1 MSDTS
6 SACARCA
13 APGAA
18 VGLLATSLLLVG
30 AFAARATPAAERL
43 YVSDE
48 TGGNVVVV
56 DPERQQVVARIAV
69 GKRPRGIQLS
79 ADHSKVY
86 VALSGSPIGGPNV
99 DESKLPPPDRR
110 YDGIGVVDVASQKLL
125 RTYQSGA
132 DPETFALSHDGG
144 MLYVSNE
151 DTGHLSAVDLKSG
164 TLRGTVAVGSEPEGV
179 AVSAD
184 DRTVYV
190 TCETSNSIY
199 VVEAASLKVLA
210 QIPTGKR
217 PRAIYLSSHDQRGY
231 ATDEFA
237 AALTVFDTHDYK
249 ALTSIALG
257 DPGVVRPM
265 GIASVDGRK
274 LYVTTG
280 RFAAL
285 LEVDPQAGRVIRTV
299 DKIGQRPWGLAMSR
313 DGAKAYTANGPSGDV
328 SVIDVPSGRVEA
340 RIQVGGSP
348 WGIVAAPAT
357 ALADG
362 QRELPAEGGI
372 WKAVVPPKEAMHGEF
387 DSNDPIGLTAG
398 LRIKADCS
406 INWVDPDAGQLYCFS
421 SATSLV
427 VFLEAP
433 RSYLERARLQ
443 WQRLAASG

>member
-190 TCETSNSIY
+190 TCETSNNIY
-199 VVEAASLKVLA
+199 VVDAQSMKVRT
-210 QIPTGKR
+210 QIPAGKR
-217 PRAIYLSSHDQRGY
+217 PRAIYLASHSHRGY
-231 ATDEFA
+231 ATDELG
-237 AALTVFDTHDYK
+237 AALTVFDTNDFK
-249 ALTSIALG
+249 VVTTIGLG

-265 GIASVDGRK
+265 GIASADGRK

-280 RFAAL
+280 RYGAL
-285 LEVDPQAGRVIRTV
+285 LEVDAEAGRILRTV
-299 DKIGQRPWGLAMSR
+299 DKVGQRPWGVALSR
-313 DGAKAYTANGPSGDV
+313 DGSKAYTANGPSGDV
-328 SVIDVPSGRVEA
+328 SVIDLPSGRIEA
-340 RIQVGGSP
+340 QIKVGGSP
-348 WGIVAAPAT
+348 WGIVSAP
-357 ALADG
+357 
-362 QRELPAEGGI
+362 
-372 WKAVVPPKEAMHGEF
+372 WH
-387 DSNDPIGLTAG
+387 
-398 LRIKADCS
+398 
-406 INWVDPDAGQLYCFS
+406 
-421 SATSLV
+421 
-427 VFLEAP
+427 
-433 RSYLERARLQ
+433 
-443 WQRLAASG
+443 

>member
-1 MSDTS
+1 
-6 SACARCA
+6 
-13 APGAA
+13 
-18 VGLLATSLLLVG
+18 
-30 AFAARATPAAERL
+30 
-43 YVSDE
+43 
-48 TGGNVVVV
+48 
-56 DPERQQVVARIAV
+56 
-69 GKRPRGIQLS
+69 
-79 ADHSKVY
+79 
-86 VALSGSPIGGPNV
+86 
-99 DESKLPPPDRR
+99 
-110 YDGIGVVDVASQKLL
+110 
-125 RTYQSGA
+125 
-132 DPETFALSHDGG
+132 
-144 MLYVSNE
+144 
-151 DTGHLSAVDLKSG
+151 
-164 TLRGTVAVGSEPEGV
+164 V

-237 AALTVFDTHDYK
+237 GALTVFDTHDYK

-328 SVIDVPSGRVEA
+328 SVIDVASGRLEA

-348 WGIVAAPAT
+348 WGAADLPGARTPAVATPGGSRLKALRALRGSCPGPSTRNAAPAPT
-357 ALADG
+357 A
-362 QRELPAEGGI
+362 
-372 WKAVVPPKEAMHGEF
+372 H
-387 DSNDPIGLTAG
+387 
-398 LRIKADCS
+398 
-406 INWVDPDAGQLYCFS
+406 S
-421 SATSLV
+421 SAPALCGPGTARPSSL
-427 VFLEAP
+427 
-433 RSYLERARLQ
+433 RLC
-443 WQRLAASG
+443 R